1 MSSQESDTYSIE
13 SLKEVETDGA
23 HLQKPVSR
31 VRTCGDG
38 NEFVIIGN
46 EKYYRHELLQAFGGT
61 LDVGLHPPP
70 VHKIANP
77 SPLGLFAFSLTNL
90 VMGLY
95 GMNAKGIQVANAGV
109 ALYIFVAGVLLFVAG
124 IWEGV
129 AGNTFAFTGLIS
141 YGCFYLSYGAN
152 FIPAFGIFNTYDAKA
167 PEQKNNAIGF
177 LLLGWALYSLM
188 MFLATLKSVFSLQGL
203 FFCIFFNLFLEAIG
217 YMANNEALFKTGTC
231 FGFGVSFFGLFNA
244 WAGMADRTNSYF
256 TIPARCLVE
265 GGYKKRSKSFPWLI

>member
-23 HLQKPVSR
+23 HLQKPSAVCAPAA
-31 VRTCGDG
+31 TAT
-38 NEFVIIGN
+38 
-46 EKYYRHELLQAFGGT
+46 KYYRHELLQAFGGT

-70 VHKIANP
+70 PHEP
-77 SPLGLFAFSLTNL
+77 RH
-90 VMGLY
+90 GLY

-217 YMANNEALFKTGTC
+217 YMANNEAL
-231 FGFGVSFFGLFNA
+231 
-244 WAGMADRTNSYF
+244 
-256 TIPARCLVE
+256 CLVE